1 MKQST
6 AASQWLEMDG
16 QRTALLNKVE
26 RLAQLT
32 LPHVMLPSGVTV
44 ETYAVNNTAQSYGA
58 EAVTKLVA
66 KLMTAMFDPGSPSF
80 VLEPSREMLEEFEK
94 ARLDPDEARE
104 LLANVEREAV
114 KALDRTGQRPVLYR
128 VCEHL
133 VVAGQIL
140 LNTKNPKKLRA
151 LGLRF
156 WCVKRDIHG
165 EVIRLVIR
173 ECLSVEELATD
184 VQQALVVPRS
194 PDDEV
199 SMYTWVE
206 RQPDGRYRETQWVDD
221 QQLPDK
227 FSSTYTKEKSPWTV
241 LTWKLPDCSDYAV
254 SMAEEQS
261 ADLEVYNALAEAV
274 ANHAAELCDIRRLIA
289 EGSTVRVEDWKKGRS
304 GDSYMGRKDDVS
316 VVAGGDPVA
325 LQQAAAVMDRYERRI
340 ARAFLLTSGVV
351 READRVTRE
360 EVRMLQ
366 NELEQS
372 LGGIYSEL
380 AGTLQR
386 AVAFWL
392 LKSIDIPFDS
402 KYLTVSVVT
411 GLDALS
417 RYGEMDSM
425 VRGLEILAKAAMLPE
440 SLQQRL
446 NMDALTRRVGRGV
459 GQDLS
464 DILLT
469 EEQLAQRQQAAIA
482 AQAAQAGATAGAEAQ
497 AQQGMQ

>member
-1 MKQST
+1 
-6 AASQWLEMDG
+6 
-16 QRTALLNKVE
+16 
-26 RLAQLT
+26 
-32 LPHVMLPSGVTV
+32 
-44 ETYAVNNTAQSYGA
+44 
-58 EAVTKLVA
+58 
-66 KLMTAMFDPGSPSF
+66 
-80 VLEPSREMLEEFEK
+80 
-94 ARLDPDEARE
+94 
-104 LLANVEREAV
+104 
-114 KALDRTGQRPVLYR
+114 
-128 VCEHL
+128 
-133 VVAGQIL
+133 
-140 LNTKNPKKLRA
+140 
-151 LGLRF
+151 
-156 WCVKRDIHG
+156 
-165 EVIRLVIR
+165 
-173 ECLSVEELATD
+173 
-184 VQQALVVPRS
+184 
-194 PDDEV
+194 
-199 SMYTWVE
+199 
-206 RQPDGRYRETQWVDD
+206 
-221 QQLPDK
+221 
-227 FSSTYTKEKSPWTV
+227 
-241 LTWKLPDCSDYAV
+241 
-254 SMAEEQS
+254 
-261 ADLEVYNALAEAV
+261 
-274 ANHAAELCDIRRLIA
+274 
-289 EGSTVRVEDWKKGRS
+289 
-304 GDSYMGRKDDVS
+304 
-316 VVAGGDPVA
+316 
-325 LQQAAAVMDRYERRI
+325 
-340 ARAFLLTSGVV
+340 
-351 READRVTRE
+351 
-360 EVRMLQ
+360 MLQ